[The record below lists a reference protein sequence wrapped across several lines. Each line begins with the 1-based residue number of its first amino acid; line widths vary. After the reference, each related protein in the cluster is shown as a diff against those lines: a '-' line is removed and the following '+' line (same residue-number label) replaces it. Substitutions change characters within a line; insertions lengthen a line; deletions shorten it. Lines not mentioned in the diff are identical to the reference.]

1 MLKLKI
7 PYPKKTEEREII
19 RRYAKET
26 SVLSDLGRIVSKEDI
41 FAMRRCAEGTYLDEK
56 IESYVIDIVFKT
68 REPSPYIACGAS
80 PRASI
85 CLVKAAKCRAFIAGR
100 DYVTPDDIK
109 DLAYDV
115 LRHRVLLSYEAE
127 AENISAE
134 KLIENILEEV
144 NIP

>member
-1 MLKLKI
+1 
-7 PYPKKTEEREII
+7 
-19 RRYAKET
+19 
-26 SVLSDLGRIVSKEDI
+26 
-41 FAMRRCAEGTYLDEK
+41 MRKCAENIYLDEK
-56 IESYVIDIVFKT
+56 IENYILDIVFKT

-85 CLVKAAKCRAFIAGR
+85 SLVKAARCRAFIEGR
-100 DYVTPDDIK
+100 EYVTPDDIK

-127 AENISAE
+127 AEEITAE

-144 NIP
+144 NLP